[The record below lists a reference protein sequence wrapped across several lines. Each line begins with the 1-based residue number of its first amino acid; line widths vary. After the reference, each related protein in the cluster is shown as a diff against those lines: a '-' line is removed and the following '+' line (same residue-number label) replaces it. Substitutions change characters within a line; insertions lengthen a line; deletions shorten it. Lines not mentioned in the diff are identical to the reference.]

1 MNKQGNGEIKIVSY
15 AVLGILAL
23 IIIIALFGSI
33 YTIQAGSRGVLLT
46 FGKPNM
52 IAKTEGLHFKIPIVQ
67 SIIKMDVKTQK
78 YEVLKTSA
86 ASKDLQIVTTDV
98 TVNYYVNPDS
108 VPTIY
113 RDVGINYQDKII
125 SPAVQE
131 VVKASTATYT
141 AEELITKR
149 PEVKEKID
157 IGLRERLRDF
167 GINVQQVSIT
177 NFDFSLEFNK
187 AIEQK
192 VTATQLKLK
201 AEQDLQRIKIEAE
214 QKIAQASAEAE
225 ALRLQKQQITPELI
239 QLRQI
244 EVQSKALDVQKE
256 AIAKWNGISPQ
267 TLITGEGNSNVF
279 PFFQVNK

>member
-1 MNKQGNGEIKIVSY
+1 MEEKAQERLIVWGVVVVV
-15 AVLGILAL
+15 VLVL
-23 IIIIALFGSI
+23 LFNAA
-33 YTIQAGSRGVLLT
+33 YTIPAGYRGVLLT
-46 FGKPNM
+46 FGKPSM
-52 IAKTEGLHFKIPIVQ
+52 EAKTEGLHFKAPFIQKIV
-67 SIIKMDVKTQK
+67 KMDVKTQK
-78 YEVLKTSA
+78 YEVQKTSA

-98 TVNYYVNPDS
+98 TINYYINPES
-108 VPTIY
+108 TPIIY
-113 RDVGINYQDKII
+113 KNIGINYQDKII

-157 IGLRERLRDF
+157 IGLSDRLKSF
-167 GINVQQVSIT
+167 GINIQQVSIT
-177 NFDFSLEFNK
+177 NFDFSPEFNK
-187 AIEQK
+187 AIELK
-192 VTATQLKLK
+192 ATSSQLKLK
-201 AEQDLQRIKIEAE
+201 ADIDLQRIKVEAE
-214 QKIAQASAEAE
+214 QKVAAAQAEAE
-225 ALRLQKQQITPELI
+225 ALRLQKQQITSELI

-279 PFFQVNK
+279 PFFQVNR